1 MVQNSGNLAGSFVP
15 IVTPVHEDGTFD
27 GDACDR
33 LVDRVM
39 SGGASGIVALGTTGE
54 FSLVPP
60 EMRASVVRRIRRR
73 LDKAAPLI
81 VSCGRPSVSETID
94 EVLEAEAE
102 GASHCLVTPGYYL
115 SLGADEIVRQ
125 FAAIRTASA
134 MPLLYYHIPTRTAGR
149 GGAETVRR
157 LHRDGLILGLK
168 DSGGPNPAFLDAM
181 IAIRDGDPRFEILL
195 GGSSGLLQAAP
206 LGVRA
211 VTSAT
216 GCIAP
221 EIEREVLSGVEAGD
235 LATAASAQRRLVAL
249 IQLILSANPENAAV
263 GTKALLAISATCGPW
278 PLPPFAPASP
288 AWITGAKPQLGII
301 LGTAFQMP

>member
-1 MVQNSGNLAGSFVP
+1 MVQNNGNLAGSFVP

-27 GDACDR
+27 GQACDR

-39 SGGASGIVALGTTGE
+39 GGGASGVVALGTTGE

-60 EMRASVVRRIRRR
+60 AMRASVVRRIRQR
-73 LDKAAPLI
+73 LDPAAPLI
-81 VSCGRPSVSETID
+81 VSCGRPSVRETID

-102 GASHCLVTPGYYL
+102 GASHCLVTPSYYL
-115 SLGADEIVRQ
+115 SLGPDEIMRQ
-125 FAAIRTASA
+125 FAAIRAAAA
-134 MPLLYYHIPTRTAGR
+134 MPLLYYHIPARTAGR

-157 LHRDGLILGLK
+157 LHQDGLIVGLK

-181 IAIRDGDPRFEILL
+181 VTIRERDKGFEILL

-206 LGVRA
+206 LGVQA

-216 GCIAP
+216 GCITP
-221 EIEREVLSGVEAGD
+221 EIEAEVLQGIKVGD
-235 LATAASAQRRLVAL
+235 LAAAASAQRKLVAL

-263 GTKALLAISATCGPW
+263 GTKGLLALTGVCGPW
-278 PLPPFAPASP
+278 PLPPFGPASS
-288 AWITGAKPQLGII
+288 AWMTSARERLGAI
-301 LGTAFQMP
+301 LGASFPIS

>member
-1 MVQNSGNLAGSFVP
+1 MVRTDGNLAGSFVP
-15 IVTPVHEDGTFD
+15 VVTPVHEDGTFD
-27 GDACDR
+27 GEACDR

-60 EMRASVVRRIRRR
+60 AMRASVVRRIRQR
-73 LDKAAPLI
+73 LDPAAPLI
-81 VSCGRPSVSETID
+81 VSCGRPSVRETID

-115 SLGADEIVRQ
+115 SLGPDEIMRQ
-125 FAAIRTASA
+125 FAAIRAAAA
-134 MPLLYYHIPTRTAGR
+134 MPLLYYHIPARTAGR

-157 LHRDGLILGLK
+157 LHREGLILGLK

-181 IAIRDGDPRFEILL
+181 VAIRDVDPAFEILL
-195 GGSSGLLQAAP
+195 GGSSGLLQAVP

-221 EIEREVLSGVEAGD
+221 EIEGEVLRGIEAGD
-235 LATAASAQRRLVAL
+235 YATAASAQRRLVAL

-263 GTKALLAISATCGPW
+263 GTKGLLALSGTCGPW
-278 PLPPFAPASP
+278 PLPPFGPASP
-288 AWITGAKPQLGII
+288 AWMTGAKEQLGVI
-301 LGTAFQMP
+301 LGAALPIP